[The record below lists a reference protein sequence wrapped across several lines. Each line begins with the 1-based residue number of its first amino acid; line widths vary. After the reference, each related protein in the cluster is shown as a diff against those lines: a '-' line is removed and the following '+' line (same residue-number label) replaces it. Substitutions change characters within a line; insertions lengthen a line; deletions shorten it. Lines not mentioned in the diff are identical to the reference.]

1 VKYTDFDEEIL
12 RNGRKATV
20 VLEYG
25 LCYSSR
31 SLCSS
36 AGKTELPV
44 DKYRIPAMIYSPGF
58 IQPQRYTKLMSQ
70 IDIMPT
76 LLVY

>member
-1 VKYTDFDEEIL
+1 VRL
-12 RNGRKATV
+12 
-20 VLEYG
+20 
-25 LCYSSR
+25 
-31 SLCSS
+31 

-76 LLVY
+76 LLVIEF